1 MQSTHQLKFATNMVQ
16 LSMDSYKN
24 RKIIESSLREGHS
37 NASTIRFLKTVLEDD
52 APSSCKNYV
61 PMLCE

>member
-37 NASTIRFLKTVLEDD
+37 NASTIPFLKTVLEDD
-52 APSSCKNYV
+52 APSS
-61 PMLCE
+61 

>member
-1 MQSTHQLKFATNMVQ
+1 
-16 LSMDSYKN
+16 MDANKK

-52 APSSCKNYV
+52 APGSWKQLRSDAGQ
-61 PMLCE
+61 